1 MKHLLSLLAIC
12 LMATPAFADT
22 VVEIKSVELKATK
35 ADGKP
40 WDVKIPMRK
49 GSELPDIMIEVVSNS
64 KTVFKTAKQ
73 KDTLK
78 ASFSGQKFSIPNGS
92 NAIIKVWDMDAMGH
106 DSAAEIPYVFSG
118 NEAQID
124 LNNGQVKSLVI
135 AITPEKSAAVG
146 PAPAAPTEAPA
157 APAEAPAAPAE
168 APAAPAAAP
177 AAE

>member
-1 MKHLLSLLAIC
+1 MKHLLSLLAIS
-12 LMATPAFADT
+12 LMVSPAFADT

-35 ADGKP
+35 ANGKA

-49 GSELPDIMIEVVSNS
+49 GSELPDIVIEVVSNS
-64 KTVFKTAKQ
+64 KTVFKTDKQ

-78 ASFSGQKFSIPNGS
+78 ATYSGQKFSVPNGS

-118 NEAQID
+118 NQAQID

-135 AITPEKSAAVG
+135 AITPDTKPAAG
-146 PAPAAPTEAPA
+146 PAPAPKAEA
-157 APAEAPAAPAE
+157 APAPKAEAAPA
-168 APAAPAAAP
+168 PK
-177 AAE
+177 AE

>member
-1 MKHLLSLLAIC
+1 MDLSMKHLLSLLAIC

-124 LNNGQVKSLVI
+124 LNRRGAAGRCFRPFESLS
-135 AITPEKSAAVG
+135 ATPGVLDTVDFQFTRSSSHI
-146 PAPAAPTEAPA
+146 
-157 APAEAPAAPAE
+157 
-168 APAAPAAAP
+168 
-177 AAE
+177 